1 MVKDLENMKGDLV
14 QGYRT
19 IPIVYGENLSKIL
32 LSVLSLLT
40 LIPMYFLI
48 FRFEIGKMDYFFYGA
63 AALLLL
69 FLLILYFSRA
79 KWQYL
84 LLHNLLKF
92 IIVAGVFSILLI
104 DIEALLSRVF

>member
-1 MVKDLENMKGDLV
+1 M
-14 QGYRT
+14 
-19 IPIVYGENLSKIL
+19 
-32 LSVLSLLT
+32 
-40 LIPMYFLI
+40 F
-48 FRFEIGKMDYFFYGA
+48 YFFYA
-63 AALLLL
+63 AVGLLLL

-104 DIEALLSRVF
+104 DVDALLSRVF

>member
-19 IPIVYGENLSKIL
+19 IPIVYGENLSKG
-32 LSVLSLLT
+32 LLT
-40 LIPMYFLI
+40 VLTFLSTIPVYFLI
-48 FRFEIGKMDYFFYGA
+48 FTFEIGKMYYFFYGA
-63 AALLLL
+63 VALLLL

-104 DIEALLSRVF
+104 DVEALLSRVF